1 MGIYLRVLV
10 IEDSEDDTLLLIRE
24 LQRGGYDPAY
34 QRVET
39 SDSMIDALSDRSWDI
54 IFADYTMPHFN
65 GVNALQLL
73 QEREIDIPLIFVS
86 GTIGEDTAVMAMKA
100 GAQDYIMKDNKKRL
114 VPAVQRELRQ
124 AERRRQHKNAEEKI
138 RYMAYYDSLT
148 RLPNRHLLMDRVQQ
162 AVLYGNRNKTTVALM
177 VIDLNRFKEIND
189 TLGHH
194 RGDIVLQQVGERLQQ
209 TLRKSDTV
217 AYLGGDEFAVL
228 LQPGNPGNTI
238 LVAEKIIK
246 SLQPPI
252 IIGDLPI
259 TIEAS
264 IGIAYYPDHGKSV
277 ESLLQHADVAMYLAK
292 ETGAGYSIY
301 SAEQDQHTP
310 RRLLLMTELRKAIE
324 QDQLFLQYQPKVQL
338 QTGRTVGAEALVRW
352 QHPDY
357 GIIPPDQFIGLAEKT
372 ELIKPLTRWVL
383 EKVQHEFTALWN
395 DGVKM
400 PVSVNLSTRN
410 LHDPILPEQFSEIL
424 RSSGTSPECI
434 EVEITESAIMIDP
447 LRAREAMDILKT
459 MGIRFA
465 IDDYGTGYAS
475 LAYLKNLPVDE
486 IKIDKYFVMNMTQD
500 TTDAVIIRSTIDM
513 AHNLGLTVIA
523 EGVEDQGTWDSLM
536 ALGCDAAQG
545 YFMSPPLSAPEF
557 MNWLGTSPNGIHESS
572 NSLIQ

>member
-65 GVNALQLL
+65 GVKALQLL

-324 QDQLFLQYQPKVQL
+324 QDQLFLQYQPKIQL

-357 GIIPPDQFIGLAEKT
+357 GLIPPDQFIGLAEKT

>member
-65 GVNALQLL
+65 GVKALQLL

-228 LQPGNPGNTI
+228 LQPGNPGTTI
-238 LVAEKIIK
+238 LVAEKILK
-246 SLQPPI
+246 SLQPPL

-292 ETGAGYSIY
+292 ETGVGYSIY

-357 GIIPPDQFIGLAEKT
+357 GLIPPDQFIGLAEKT

-424 RSSGTSPECI
+424 RSSGTSPEYI
-434 EVEITESAIMIDP
+434 ELEITESAIMIDP

-523 EGVEDQGTWDSLM
+523 EGVEDQGTWDSRM

>member
-24 LQRGGYDPAY
+24 LQRGGYDPEY

-39 SDSMIDALSDRSWDI
+39 SDSMINALSDRSWDI
-54 IFADYTMPHFN
+54 IFADYTMPQFN
-65 GVNALQLL
+65 GVKALQLL

-246 SLQPPI
+246 SLQPPL

-324 QDQLFLQYQPKVQL
+324 QDQLFLQYQPKIQL

-357 GIIPPDQFIGLAEKT
+357 GLIPPDQFIGLAEKT